1 MSRFILNL
9 VPHIPL
15 VNDYTCLSNI
25 SVVGPSSGQ
34 SNSALNFGGGS
45 GNSGRRLYGF
55 SIVGDYLVS
64 DPSAV
69 NQESVFRYVAHV
81 DDMGLLAYSS
91 AQFVHANIPLSELF
105 KFLPVSH
112 ARKIASV
119 HCISA
124 GSRCNKAEL
133 LMHVENHSCSRC
145 SSHLTVFSVETP
157 VSRKKKPEPSVKK
170 PKPTSINRD
179 ENTVPE
185 ISEFPPDPADT
196 DLTRAILSKACKKM
210 LPNGTGR

>member
-45 GNSGRRLYGF
+45 GNSGRRLYDF

-81 DDMGLLAYSS
+81 DDMRLLAYSS
-91 AQFVHANIPLSELF
+91 AQFVHVNIPLSE
-105 KFLPVSH
+105 KRQIGDKS
-112 ARKIASV
+112 
-119 HCISA
+119 
-124 GSRCNKAEL
+124 
-133 LMHVENHSCSRC
+133 
-145 SSHLTVFSVETP
+145 
-157 VSRKKKPEPSVKK
+157 
-170 PKPTSINRD
+170 
-179 ENTVPE
+179 
-185 ISEFPPDPADT
+185 
-196 DLTRAILSKACKKM
+196 
-210 LPNGTGR
+210 